1 VPLRAARP
9 GCPSRAWL
17 AIRVVPSS
25 ARPRPGRRLVPAG
38 GTERNGIVWHRPSAV
53 GVRACCR
60 CSRADTSRVGLRRQ
74 LLRGI
79 QRHRH
84 ARALGPP
91 QRAGWAAPD
100 NSKRRVES
108 TTAGTW
114 TAPRGA
120 RGVRDAG
127 RWIAH
132 MRIFVQDQ
140 LSAVVSSRQAHECTM
155 EGTSTTRYFSSPTET
170 PAASVSGTPALDA
183 KSAHVGNSTAPSGI
197 WEKGKRFL
205 HLPPLFLQFDS
216 WFGSR
221 VLIVIRFL
229 QSTSCIYNYPLAF
242 CNLPFDLDRD
252 YYSRS
257 DFCILTPIFCRL
269 APALDL
275 LCSLSLASGRRRRRL
290 ARSSCCF
297 RIRVFSLFTPLPP
310 PPVRRCLA
318 RSSNSS
324 SGRSGTGLASG
335 LAGTSRKVTAVAEE
349 GCCMEQVKWP

>member
-1 VPLRAARP
+1 
-9 GCPSRAWL
+9 
-17 AIRVVPSS
+17 
-25 ARPRPGRRLVPAG
+25 
-38 GTERNGIVWHRPSAV
+38 
-53 GVRACCR
+53 
-60 CSRADTSRVGLRRQ
+60 
-74 LLRGI
+74 
-79 QRHRH
+79 
-84 ARALGPP
+84 
-91 QRAGWAAPD
+91 
-100 NSKRRVES
+100 
-108 TTAGTW
+108 
-114 TAPRGA
+114 
-120 RGVRDAG
+120 
-127 RWIAH
+127 

-197 WEKGKRFL
+197 WEKGK
-205 HLPPLFLQFDS
+205 
-216 WFGSR
+216 
-221 VLIVIRFL
+221 
-229 QSTSCIYNYPLAF
+229 
-242 CNLPFDLDRD
+242 
-252 YYSRS
+252 
-257 DFCILTPIFCRL
+257 RL